1 MLDVAGDKSS
11 AKLSLVRRESAL
23 VVVASIVLS
32 RRQKNAGYDLETVD
46 DCEET
51 RSHAPDRRIQDEKA
65 IVALDPT
72 AASVPSH

>member
-1 MLDVAGDKSS
+1 MLDVVGDKLSV
-11 AKLSLVRRESAL
+11 KLSLVRRESAL

-32 RRQKNAGYDLETVD
+32 RRQKNVGYDLEIVD

-51 RSHAPDRRIQDEKA
+51 RFPAPDRRIQDEKA
-65 IVALDPT
+65 IVALAPT

>member
-1 MLDVAGDKSS
+1 MLDVVGDKSS

-23 VVVASIVLS
+23 VVVASLVLS
-32 RRQKNAGYDLETVD
+32 QRQKNADYDLETVD

-51 RSHAPDRRIQDEKA
+51 RFPAPDRRIQDEKV

>member
-1 MLDVAGDKSS
+1 MLDVVGDTSS
-11 AKLSLVRRESAL
+11 AKLFLVRRESAL
-23 VVVASIVLS
+23 VVVASIALS
-32 RRQKNAGYDLETVD
+32 RRQKNVGYDLETVD

-51 RSHAPDRRIQDEKA
+51 RFPAPDRRIPDEKA